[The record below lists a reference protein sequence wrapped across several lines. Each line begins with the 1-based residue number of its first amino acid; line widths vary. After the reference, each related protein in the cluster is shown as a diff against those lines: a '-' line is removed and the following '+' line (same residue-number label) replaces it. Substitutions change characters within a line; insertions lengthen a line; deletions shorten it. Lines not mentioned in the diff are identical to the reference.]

1 MDLYIEE
8 DFYKD
13 NGWPPE
19 EYHYCDFVLP
29 IDSETEYGRDYDQFI
44 LVVNSLNPYLR
55 LSKKRYNSQWPCGLS
70 TSPSINGWFASMPDE
85 ERDDKCPKMAWGIAA
100 WYMAYLSYSS
110 KQKDYVLQ
118 KEQNI
123 VFKEY
128 YDRFWNIYKSNHS
141 GLKYSK
147 ISIEQKELHFIAEHL
162 DNERKFWDQS
172 TKLKDYPDLFNYAKD
187 AKDDYLSF
195 LLQRQQILEE
205 NMNPNNYYST
215 EINSSPSGPYI
226 RVFFLEDSDAIRA
239 KSVVEAVNS
248 VRKVN
253 MGESKST
260 SHPGNYLIVYLKPM
274 VTGDYADKEI
284 KEALNAFFSGLPQA
298 STARKVKTDAYF
310 DNIEQQVIND
320 LKGARVSIHVA
331 MAWFTNQRIADVL
344 IEKFKEGLD
353 VKVVSFDDHTNAR
366 FGVNLDGIPHKLVKV
381 PSGGIMHDKFCVI
394 DNQKVLTGSY
404 NWSMKAENKNIE
416 NVPVIYDDARA
427 SDYSV
432 EFRILFD
439 L

>member
-195 LLQRQQILEE
+195 SSLNTCSNGLVYKSADCGCANREVQRR
-205 NMNPNNYYST
+205 T
-215 EINSSPSGPYI
+215 
-226 RVFFLEDSDAIRA
+226 
-239 KSVVEAVNS
+239 
-248 VRKVN
+248 
-253 MGESKST
+253 
-260 SHPGNYLIVYLKPM
+260 
-274 VTGDYADKEI
+274 
-284 KEALNAFFSGLPQA
+284 
-298 STARKVKTDAYF
+298 
-310 DNIEQQVIND
+310 
-320 LKGARVSIHVA
+320 
-331 MAWFTNQRIADVL
+331 
-344 IEKFKEGLD
+344 
-353 VKVVSFDDHTNAR
+353 
-366 FGVNLDGIPHKLVKV
+366 
-381 PSGGIMHDKFCVI
+381 
-394 DNQKVLTGSY
+394 
-404 NWSMKAENKNIE
+404 
-416 NVPVIYDDARA
+416 
-427 SDYSV
+427 
-432 EFRILFD
+432 
-439 L
+439 